1 MQREWDYKDVKAMNE
16 YSSLSQQLLIGE
28 ALKCAAHNVPK
39 QEAFVFEEKRL
50 TYEET
55 LKKASSAAGWILSQG
70 IRKGDHIACLFKNN
84 LEFID
89 VYFGASLSG
98 TVLVPVNFRLVPNEL
113 IFIINQ
119 SEARMLF
126 IEAEYVEM
134 IHSISEQL
142 PMVEHYIVNGTAS
155 LPKGWIS
162 YNQIGMAA
170 ELPVDLRDDDAHV
183 IIYTSGTTGKPK
195 GAVLSHKNLYMN
207 AQNKMYH
214 SPSPLGTK
222 LLIVPPLFHVAG
234 LAHIAITCLMQ
245 GTMHIQREYQPVQ
258 ILETIEREGINS
270 MFLVPSMWNFLLQVP
285 NFNDY
290 DVSSMKVCAIGGAIC
305 PLEIKKGIMNAFPN
319 AQLNEAFGQT
329 EMSPTTTYLTG
340 EDTLRKT
347 DSVGRPSINVRI
359 RIVDEEMNDVPIGE
373 VGEIVY
379 QGPTMMKEYYRNLE
393 GTKEAFRGG
402 WFHSGDLVRM
412 DEEGFIYI
420 VDRKKDM
427 IISGAENIYPK
438 EIEEALYQHEAV
450 LESAVIGVP
459 DADWGESVKAFIVLK
474 PGYELSEQNVI
485 DHCRLCVS
493 SYKKPRY
500 VEFIETLPKNAS
512 GKILKTA
519 LRQGDYAKE

>member
-1 MQREWDYKDVKAMNE
+1 MNE

-234 LAHIAITCLMQ
+234 LAHIAIT
-245 GTMHIQREYQPVQ
+245 
-258 ILETIEREGINS
+258 
-270 MFLVPSMWNFLLQVP
+270 
-285 NFNDY
+285 
-290 DVSSMKVCAIGGAIC
+290 
-305 PLEIKKGIMNAFPN
+305 
-319 AQLNEAFGQT
+319 
-329 EMSPTTTYLTG
+329 
-340 EDTLRKT
+340 
-347 DSVGRPSINVRI
+347 
-359 RIVDEEMNDVPIGE
+359 
-373 VGEIVY
+373 
-379 QGPTMMKEYYRNLE
+379 
-393 GTKEAFRGG
+393 
-402 WFHSGDLVRM
+402 
-412 DEEGFIYI
+412 
-420 VDRKKDM
+420 
-427 IISGAENIYPK
+427 
-438 EIEEALYQHEAV
+438 
-450 LESAVIGVP
+450 
-459 DADWGESVKAFIVLK
+459 
-474 PGYELSEQNVI
+474 
-485 DHCRLCVS
+485 
-493 SYKKPRY
+493 
-500 VEFIETLPKNAS
+500 
-512 GKILKTA
+512 
-519 LRQGDYAKE
+519 